1 MIYRTLGKTN
11 LKVSVLGFGASPLGN
26 EFATIDPAEGERAV
40 HLAIDQGVNYFD
52 VSPYYGRTLAE
63 ERLGAA
69 LAGRRQQIL
78 LATKTGRYGSD
89 RFDFSAQ
96 RVVTSVEESLKRLR
110 TDYLDVLQ
118 AHDIEF
124 GDRSRVINETIPALL
139 KLKEQG
145 KVRFIG
151 VTGYPL
157 DYICGV
163 IEASEV
169 DTVMSYC
176 RYNLMDTA
184 LDRLLRPAAEKKDL
198 GLINASPLHMGV
210 LTEQGAPA
218 WHPAP
223 TPVHEAARK
232 VAAWCQ
238 AQGVDISD
246 LALQFA
252 FDYAPAATTLVGMSK
267 TRHVERNL
275 RQVGVKPDPELL
287 EGVFEII
294 SPVADVHW
302 LMGRSENNPPNAVP
316 PRPAP

>member
-11 LKVSVLGFGASPLGN
+11 LKVSVIGFGASPLGN
-26 EFATIDPAEGERAV
+26 EFATIDPGEGERAV

-63 ERLGAA
+63 KRLGAA

-124 GDRSRVINETIPALL
+124 GDRFRVINETIPAML

-145 KVRFIG
+145 KVRLVG

-184 LDRLLRPAAEKKDL
+184 LDYLLRPAAEKKGL
-198 GLINASPLHMGV
+198 GLINASPLHMGM

-218 WHPAP
+218 WHPAL
-223 TPVHEAARK
+223 TPVHEAARRA
-232 VAAWCQ
+232 VDWCSSRD
-238 AQGVDISD
+238 VDLAD

-267 TRHVERNL
+267 TAHVERNL
-275 RQVGVKPDPELL
+275 KQVGVKPDPDLL
-287 EGVFEII
+287 AGVQAII
-294 SPVADVHW
+294 KPVADVHW
-302 LMGRSENNPPNAVP
+302 IVGKPENNPPDAVP